1 MFWIFVLYS
10 CLGTFLLEKPL
21 VESTPASVTNI
32 TTPVNSISPL
42 MTTASTTLVTTEP
55 SPCQDVNKMNMFIL
69 PCIGPLFFTISSA
82 KNATAF
88 CGYVHMTWYS
98 NSVIIVM
105 DLDKASICEISFT
118 SAILQVPFD
127 NGLQIHA
134 FYMLGIWLI
143 SLFFADISW
152 KCLIA
157 SSIKQKLRQTERV
170 PRRMPESLCRQSGS
184 RWTKHCH
191 LT

>member
-32 TTPVNSISPL
+32 TTPVDSISPL

-82 KNATAF
+82 KNTTAF
-88 CGYVHMTWYS
+88 CGFVHMT
-98 NSVIIVM
+98 
-105 DLDKASICEISFT
+105 
-118 SAILQVPFD
+118 
-127 NGLQIHA
+127 
-134 FYMLGIWLI
+134 
-143 SLFFADISW
+143 
-152 KCLIA
+152 
-157 SSIKQKLRQTERV
+157 
-170 PRRMPESLCRQSGS
+170 
-184 RWTKHCH
+184 
-191 LT
+191 